1 MGEKQKYF
9 LKTRD
14 GKVKKIKIEKKM
26 RKPVYTQ
33 QKSRDDLDMGTYDEK
48 KKNRS
53 MVIGK
58 RNKKKGHFDVMHSKK
73 YKLENANVTS
83 PIVTKDDILLNKST
97 KHRNL
102 KHNKQKPIKRIQS
115 QQKSKKAQTKPRIV
129 PIPEQ
134 KEDEQ
139 THHEVYH

>member
-58 RNKKKGHFDVMHSKK
+58 KNKKKGHFDALHSKQ

-102 KHNKQKPIKRIQS
+102 KQNKQRPI
-115 QQKSKKAQTKPRIV
+115 
-129 PIPEQ
+129 
-134 KEDEQ
+134 
-139 THHEVYH
+139 